1 MNIYVIYSLVDFEQI
16 KGVINQ
22 LRNSKKQV
30 WFDDKSRENR
40 FSNSWTNVLKQ
51 KIESSDMV
59 LFFLSKNSI
68 MSEYCIW
75 EAETA
80 VSQKKPTAM
89 ILVDQ
94 TPLDEYISV
103 QADKKPALNEVLNSF
118 KSGHI
123 TAESNNDTYVSTIA
137 AETISG
143 EGNQVVGQQTIHN
156 GTPVWLVGLTIA
168 GAVAVT
174 GYVQVK
180 VLTQV
185 TETYKIIF
193 ENLIKVIKT
202 IGDIAEQHSA
212 TEAHD
217 SVTNK
222 MSDESPDHNAVHSHE
237 HDEHDVHEDD
247 DNGDDDSD
255 DVDNDNSDSNDEMGN
270 IDDLDDYSHNVNDDF
285 IHHL

>member
-1 MNIYVIYSLVDFEQI
+1 MNLYVIYALVDFEQI
-16 KGVINQ
+16 KGVISQ
-22 LRNSKKQV
+22 LRNSSNQV
-30 WFDDKSRENR
+30 WFDDKSRESR

-103 QADKKPALNEVLNSF
+103 QADKKPALNEVLSSF
-118 KSGHI
+118 KSGQI

-156 GTPVWLVGLTIA
+156 GTPVWLVGLTTA
-168 GAVAVT
+168 GTVAVT
-174 GYVQVK
+174 GYVTVK

-185 TETYKIIF
+185 TETYKVIF

-202 IGDIAEQHSA
+202 IGDVAEQHNA
-212 TEAHD
+212 TDAHA
-217 SVTNK
+217 SVTHK
-222 MSDESPDHNAVHSHE
+222 MSQESSDDHSIHTHHTHGHGEHSSSA
-237 HDEHDVHEDD
+237 DD
-247 DNGDDDSD
+247 DNGGDESD
-255 DVDNDNSDSNDEMGN
+255 DFDNENSDDNDD
-270 IDDLDDYSHNVNDDF
+270 IDDLNDYPHHANDDF
-285 IHHL
+285 THL

>member
-22 LRNSKKQV
+22 LRNSKNQV
-30 WFDDKSRENR
+30 WFDDKSRESR

-51 KIESSDMV
+51 KIENSDMV

-80 VSQKKPTAM
+80 VSHKKPTAM

-118 KSGHI
+118 TSSHI
-123 TAESNNDTYVSTIA
+123 TAESNNDTYVSTIS

-168 GAVAVT
+168 GTVAVT
-174 GYVQVK
+174 GYVQIK

-185 TETYKIIF
+185 TETYKIII

-202 IGDIAEQHSA
+202 IGDIAEQHST

-222 MSDESPDHNAVHSHE
+222 MSHESSDDHAVHSHG
-237 HDEHDVHEDD
+237 HDEHDNHEDD

-255 DVDNDNSDSNDEMGN
+255 NIDNNNSDGNDDTDD
-270 IDDLDDYSHNVNDDF
+270 IDDLDGYSHHANDDF
-285 IHHL
+285 AHL